1 MRFRRNREIDEEF
14 VLELFEL
21 KRFFFFPTFSTTWLH
36 NLVRY
41 NGTYSIPRDQVVAFT
56 SNPKEGQ
63 FDYLNLT
70 ISFKR
75 KQKR

>member
-1 MRFRRNREIDEEF
+1 
-14 VLELFEL
+14 
-21 KRFFFFPTFSTTWLH
+21 
-36 NLVRY
+36 
-41 NGTYSIPRDQVVAFT
+41 VVAFT

-75 KQKR
+75 KQKRWTPAAEF